1 MVRMPIGYAIYTLL
15 VVFNLRN
22 MIKEIEIK
30 GAGKF
35 EIKHDLMH
43 RGNRPRLKTFD
54 KGIYKEV
61 SFNSFIDYLEPIYQL
76 GYDYNGNE
84 IQIRIVN

>member
-15 VVFNLRN
+15 GVFNLRN

-30 GAGKF
+30 SVGKF

-61 SFNSFIDYLEPIYQL
+61 SFNCFIDYVEPIYQL

-84 IQIRIVN
+84 IQIRVVN

>member
-1 MVRMPIGYAIYTLL
+1 
-15 VVFNLRN
+15 

-30 GAGKF
+30 CVGKF
-35 EIKHDLMH
+35 EINLMH

-61 SFNSFIDYLEPIYQL
+61 SFNSFVDYVEPIYQL

-84 IQIRIVN
+84 IQIMVVN

>member
-1 MVRMPIGYAIYTLL
+1 MK
-15 VVFNLRN
+15 
-22 MIKEIEIK
+22 IKEIEVK
-30 GAGKF
+30 GVGNF
-35 EIKHDLMH
+35 EIRHDLMH

-61 SFNSFIDYLEPIYQL
+61 SFNSFVDYLASIYQL

-84 IQIRIVN
+84 IQIRVVN

>member
-1 MVRMPIGYAIYTLL
+1 MLL
-15 VVFNLRN
+15 GVLNLRI

-30 GAGKF
+30 CVGKF

-61 SFNSFIDYLEPIYQL
+61 SFNSFVDYVEPIYQL

-84 IQIRIVN
+84 IQIMVVN

>member
-1 MVRMPIGYAIYTLL
+1 
-15 VVFNLRN
+15 

-30 GAGKF
+30 DVGKF
-35 EIKHDLMH
+35 EIRHDLMH

-61 SFNSFIDYLEPIYQL
+61 SFNYFYDYAEPTYQL
-76 GYDYNGNE
+76 GFDYNGNE
-84 IQIRIVN
+84 IQIRVIDETKR

>member
-1 MVRMPIGYAIYTLL
+1 
-15 VVFNLRN
+15 

-30 GAGKF
+30 DVGKF
-35 EIKHDLMH
+35 EIRHDLLH

-61 SFNSFIDYLEPIYQL
+61 SFNSYVDYLEPTYQL
-76 GYDYNGNE
+76 GFDVNGNE
-84 IQIRIVN
+84 IQIRVLN